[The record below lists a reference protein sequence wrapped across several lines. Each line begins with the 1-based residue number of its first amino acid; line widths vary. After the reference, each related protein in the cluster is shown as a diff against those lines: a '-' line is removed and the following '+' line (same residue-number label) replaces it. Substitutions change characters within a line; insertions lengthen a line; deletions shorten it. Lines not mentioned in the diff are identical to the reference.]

1 MPTAPSHPEHRGAIK
16 LAQRCRSVR
25 NHAEKI
31 GIIPRLLVA
40 SLLAIVVAVV
50 AVQAWTLRN
59 VRDAQMQSAQEAL
72 ATNFAVLQDALRPLG
87 SEWRLQDGR
96 LTLGGQVLE
105 GRQELVDR
113 VRQLAGGN
121 ATIFAN
127 DTRILTNVVA
137 ADGTRGTGTKLGP
150 GPARDAVIG
159 RGETYRGEAV
169 ILGVPHLTIYEPIR
183 DTRGERAGIL
193 YVGVPL
199 TGVEITMSKILR
211 ESLLAGL
218 IIILAVGT
226 LSWCA
231 LRSSLRPLHA
241 LAEAVRAI
249 ASGDLDRPAPCAER
263 TDQLGEIGRAIEV
276 LREGAL
282 RTRDLEAQVQ
292 ADRAARDRRQDT
304 MERCTRDFGT
314 TVSGVL
320 AKLGRSAEDMRG
332 AASQMTEAAERTQ
345 SDMRSTVV
353 DAEVSSRSLE
363 TVAAATEQLT
373 ASVGEISRQVA
384 NAAQGTQLAVEQ
396 ARVTAATVR
405 ELSEAAGQISEVVR
419 LISDIA
425 GQTNLLALNA
435 TIEAARAGE
444 AGKGFAV
451 VASEVKALAAQTAQA
466 TGRISEQVAAI
477 QSVTGEAVEAVRG
490 VTTAIDQVSEVAG
503 AIAAAVEQQGAA
515 TREIAVQVQQVAQIT
530 DGATQA
536 MRGVSV
542 AAQGTQATSRRV
554 LGSADDVASIS
565 STLHDEVE
573 QFLAATRTTQDRGT
587 LAA

>member
-1 MPTAPSHPEHRGAIK
+1 MIG
-16 LAQRCRSVR
+16 LARPFHSLR
-25 NHAEKI
+25 NRAENI
-31 GIIPRLLVA
+31 GIVPRLLVA
-40 SLLAIVVAVV
+40 SLLAIVVAVA
-50 AVQAWTLRN
+50 AVQVWTLRN
-59 VRDAQMQSAQEAL
+59 VREAQMQSAQEAL
-72 ATNFAVLQDALRPLG
+72 ATNFAVLRDALRPLG
-87 SEWRLQDGR
+87 SEWQLREGR
-96 LTLGGQVLE
+96 LTLGGQAIE
-105 GRQELVDR
+105 GRDELVDR

-137 ADGTRGTGTKLGP
+137 ANGTRGTGTRLGP

-159 RGETYRGEAV
+159 RGETYRGEAM

-183 DTRGERAGIL
+183 DAAGERIGIL

-199 TGVEITMSKILR
+199 TGVEATMSKIVR

-218 IIILAVGT
+218 IVILVVGA
-226 LSWCA
+226 LRWYA

-241 LAEAVRAI
+241 LAQAVRGI
-249 ASGDLDRPAPCAER
+249 ASGDLDRPAPCAKR

-276 LREGAL
+276 LRESAL
-282 RTRDLEAQVQ
+282 QGRGLEAQVQ
-292 ADRAARDRRQDT
+292 ADRAARDRRQEA

-314 TVSGVL
+314 SVSGVL
-320 AKLGRSAEDMRG
+320 VRLGASAEDMRG
-332 AASQMTEAAERTQ
+332 AAGQMAEAAERTRA
-345 SDMRSTVV
+345 DMTNTAA
-353 DAEVSSRSLE
+353 DAETSSQSLA

-384 NAAQGTQLAVEQ
+384 NAAQGTQSAVEQ

-405 ELSEAAGQISEVVR
+405 GLSEAASQIGEVVR

-466 TGRISEQVAAI
+466 TGRIGEQVAAI
-477 QSVTGEAVEAVRG
+477 QAATGEAVEAVRG
-490 VTTAIDQVSEVAG
+490 VATAIDQVSEVAG

-515 TREIAVQVQQVAQIT
+515 TREIAVQVQQVAETT
-530 DGATQA
+530 DGATRA
-536 MRGVSV
+536 MRGASV
-542 AAQGTQATSRRV
+542 AAQGTQVTSRTV
-554 LGSADDVASIS
+554 LGSADEVASIS
-565 STLHDEVE
+565 STLHNEVE
-573 QFLAATRTTQDRGT
+573 QFLATMRTTQDHAT

>member
-1 MPTAPSHPEHRGAIK
+1 MPTAPSHPEHRGAIS
-16 LAQRCRSVR
+16 LAQRCRSLWS
-25 NHAEKI
+25 HAEKI

-59 VRDAQMQSAQEAL
+59 VREAQMQSAQEAL
-72 ATNFAVLQDALRPLG
+72 ATNFAVLRDALRPLG
-87 SEWRLQDGR
+87 TEWRLQDGH
-96 LTLGGQVLE
+96 LTLGGQALE
-105 GRQELVDR
+105 GRDELVDR

-169 ILGVPHLTIYEPIR
+169 ILGVPHLTIYEPVR
-183 DTRGERAGIL
+183 NTQGERVGIL

-199 TGVEITMSKILR
+199 TGVETTMSKILR

-218 IIILAVGT
+218 IVILAVGA

-231 LRSSLRPLHA
+231 LRSSLRPLHT
-241 LAEAVRAI
+241 LAEVVRAI

-263 TDQLGEIGRAIEV
+263 TDQLGRIGRAIEV
-276 LREGAL
+276 LRESAL
-282 RTRDLEAQVQ
+282 RARGLEAQVQ
-292 ADRAARDRRQDT
+292 ADRAARDRRQEV

-320 AKLGRSAEDMRG
+320 TNLGHSAEDMRG
-332 AASQMTEAAERTQ
+332 AAGQMTEAAERTQ
-345 SDMRSTVV
+345 SDMTSTVV
-353 DAEVSSRSLE
+353 DAEVSSRSLA

-384 NAAQGTQLAVEQ
+384 NAAQGTQSAVEQ

-405 ELSEAAGQISEVVR
+405 GLSEAASQISEVVR

-425 GQTNLLALNA
+425 GRTNLLALNA

-466 TGRISEQVAAI
+466 TGRIGEQVAAI
-477 QSVTGEAVEAVRG
+477 QAATGEAVEAVHG
-490 VTTAIDQVSEVAG
+490 VATAVDQVSEVAG

-542 AAQGTQATSRRV
+542 AAQGTQATSRKV
-554 LGSADDVASIS
+554 LGSADDVAGIS
-565 STLHDEVE
+565 RTLHDEVE
-573 QFLAATRTTQDRGT
+573 RFLATMRTAQDHGT